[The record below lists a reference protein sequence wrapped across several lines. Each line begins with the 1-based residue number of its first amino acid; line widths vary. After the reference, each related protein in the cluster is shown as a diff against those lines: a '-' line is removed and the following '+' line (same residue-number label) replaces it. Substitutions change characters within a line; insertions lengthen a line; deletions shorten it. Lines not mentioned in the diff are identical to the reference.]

1 MWNLSLLLVIRI
13 NLQYL
18 SSIPPIRQ
26 TAHRRFRGEESLSY
40 ILFKL
45 LPGVLVSE
53 KYSVFNI
60 VITNKAFL
68 HKYKEEAAIL
78 MIVKLRDQH
87 LATKLS
93 LRNPIKFPYLEDAVC

>member
-53 KYSVFNI
+53 KYSVQYSNNQQSI
-60 VITNKAFL
+60 ST
-68 HKYKEEAAIL
+68 
-78 MIVKLRDQH
+78 
-87 LATKLS
+87 
-93 LRNPIKFPYLEDAVC
+93 